1 MKQVAIAAII
11 LGIMYAPMEDYA
23 KMFIGV
29 FMVIPLAFMD

>member
-11 LGIMYAPMEDYA
+11 LGTLYAPMEDYA

>member
-23 KMFIGV
+23 KMFITACIHG
-29 FMVIPLAFMD
+29 LTKEES